1 MLRKKPSA
9 NMKHLVSILVILFML
24 ALSACA
30 TPQVRSGV
38 DFGTVASDNSSNTG
52 PVALGYST
60 ITPDPDAIASDTN
73 QPPPPG
79 GNEAKPDVLPS
90 PTDLERP
97 TPGPEADQQEPSDPF
112 EPINNRVLKFN
123 EKADEWVVQPVV
135 SGYSAVVPAPA
146 RDGIGRVFNNAAVIP
161 RFANALFQLQLKQ
174 AYIEAA
180 RFGINSTL
188 GVRGWFDLAHEW
200 FGLEQEANDFG
211 LTLAKYGIAQGPYLM
226 LPGLGPSSVRDLIGM
241 AADGLMDPVD
251 YVAPGSAVY
260 YKYAA
265 KALSEVNARTQNR
278 GLFEYLDTYSIDK
291 YGAIQDAYFQR
302 RRKQEARVRASGL
315 LQVHVLSS
323 SPSGSAGG
331 SDW

>member
-1 MLRKKPSA
+1 
-9 NMKHLVSILVILFML
+9 
-24 ALSACA
+24 
-30 TPQVRSGV
+30 
-38 DFGTVASDNSSNTG
+38 
-52 PVALGYST
+52 
-60 ITPDPDAIASDTN
+60 
-73 QPPPPG
+73 
-79 GNEAKPDVLPS
+79 
-90 PTDLERP
+90 
-97 TPGPEADQQEPSDPF
+97 
-112 EPINNRVLKFN
+112 
-123 EKADEWVVQPVV
+123 
-135 SGYSAVVPAPA
+135 
-146 RDGIGRVFNNAAVIP
+146 
-161 RFANALFQLQLKQ
+161 
-174 AYIEAA
+174 
-180 RFGINSTL
+180 
-188 GVRGWFDLAHEW
+188 
-200 FGLEQEANDFG
+200 
-211 LTLAKYGIAQGPYLM
+211 
-226 LPGLGPSSVRDLIGM
+226 M